1 MDRKAEDGEKKTK
14 AMIFNFTDKHQF
26 TTRLQIKGQNVEI
39 VDNMKILGTVIN
51 SNLSWNDNC
60 QLIIKKVNARMQL
73 LRSIHSFGAT
83 VDEMVHL
90 WTVFCRSV
98 LEQSCVVWHSS
109 LTQENSEELERCQKV
124 FSKLVLKEKY
134 RNYEDALVKL
144 NLDSLHSRRQFLCEK
159 FAKSGIKHKKL
170 DDLFPENDTKTKMET
185 RNQEK
190 FVVQFAN
197 TERLKKS
204 SIVSMQKQLNTE
216 ANQRMKT

>member
-1 MDRKAEDGEKKTK
+1 
-14 AMIFNFTDKHQF
+14 
-26 TTRLQIKGQNVEI
+26 
-39 VDNMKILGTVIN
+39 
-51 SNLSWNDNC
+51 
-60 QLIIKKVNARMQL
+60 MQL

-83 VDEMVHL
+83 ADEMVHL

-109 LTQENSEELERCQKV
+109 LTQENSEDLERCQKI

-134 RNYEDALVKL
+134 TNYEDALMKL
-144 NLDSLHSRRQFLCEK
+144 NLDSLHSRRQILCEK

-170 DDLFPENDTKTKMET
+170 DDLFPENDIKMKMET

-204 SIVSMQKQLNTE
+204 SIVSMQKQLNTQ
-216 ANQRMKT
+216 AKQKIRNPG